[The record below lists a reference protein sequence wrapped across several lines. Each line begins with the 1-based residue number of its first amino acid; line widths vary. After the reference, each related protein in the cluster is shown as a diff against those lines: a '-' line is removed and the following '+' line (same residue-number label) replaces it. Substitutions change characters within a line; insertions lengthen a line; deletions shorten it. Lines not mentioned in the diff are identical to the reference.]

1 VQTVMTE
8 WIQVP
13 ESHQCH
19 RDSDLFSD

>member
-13 ESHQCH
+13 ESH
-19 RDSDLFSD
+19 